1 MSETTLECLGLPCP
15 QPVLRCKEAVESRN
29 PRRIT
34 VAVDNDAARENV
46 SRFLTTR
53 GYTVE
58 TSTSGETRMVIGT
71 RGEPDKA
78 PGATTDPVPSAT
90 HSAAPQGQRIL
101 VFISA
106 DTIGSGDAGL
116 GGRLMVNFL
125 STLKEMGTELW
136 RIILV
141 NGGVRLSVPGSPCLE
156 QLQSLEA
163 TGVSV
168 LVCGTC
174 LEHFGL
180 TNDRLV
186 GQTTNMLDVV
196 TSFQLATKTVHV

>member
-1 MSETTLECLGLPCP
+1 MSETKLECHGLPCP
-15 QPVLRCKEAVESRN
+15 QPVLRCKDAVEGQN
-29 PRRIT
+29 PERI
-34 VAVDNDAARENV
+34 VVIVDNDAARENV
-46 SRFLTTR
+46 SRFLGTR
-53 GYTVE
+53 GYAVE
-58 TSTSGETRMVIGT
+58 TSQAGGDHILTGT
-71 RGEPDKA
+71 RTGASA
-78 PGATTDPVPSAT
+78 PGPAHGGDNAPAT
-90 HSAAPQGQRIL
+90 GQRLL

-106 DTIGSGDAGL
+106 DTVGSGDDAL
-116 GGRLMVNFL
+116 GGRLMFNFL
-125 STLKEMGTELW
+125 STLKEMGNELW

-156 QLQSLEA
+156 QLQTLEKA
-163 TGVSV
+163 GVSV

-180 TNDRLV
+180 TGDRRV

>member
-15 QPVLRCKEAVESRN
+15 QPVLRCKDAVEGHS
-29 PRRIT
+29 PDRIVVT
-34 VAVDNDAARENV
+34 VDNDAARENV
-46 SRFLTTR
+46 SRFLGTR
-53 GYTVE
+53 GYAVE
-58 TSTSGETRMVIGT
+58 TSLSGDTRVIIGT
-71 RGEPDKA
+71 RGGTRTDTPA
-78 PGATTDPVPSAT
+78 PGPGQGGENAP
-90 HSAAPQGQRIL
+90 AAGQRIL
-101 VFISA
+101 VFVSA
-106 DTIGSGDAGL
+106 DTIGSGDDGL
-116 GGRLMVNFL
+116 GGRLMGNFL
-125 STLKEMGTELW
+125 STLKEMGCDLW

-156 QLQSLEA
+156 QLQALEA
-163 TGVSV
+163 AGVSV

-180 TNDRLV
+180 TNNRRV